1 MIDVRCLAVTIIDNC
16 RLKVNSRLFLKCC
29 VHNDID
35 KIVVEYNENGKNDEN
50 DVAYRG
56 DSCL

>member
-1 MIDVRCLAVTIIDNC
+1 MIDVRCLTVIIIDNC

-29 VHNDID
+29 VHNVIN
-35 KIVVEYNENGKNDEN
+35 KIVVQYNENRKNDEN
-50 DVAYRG
+50 DVVYRG